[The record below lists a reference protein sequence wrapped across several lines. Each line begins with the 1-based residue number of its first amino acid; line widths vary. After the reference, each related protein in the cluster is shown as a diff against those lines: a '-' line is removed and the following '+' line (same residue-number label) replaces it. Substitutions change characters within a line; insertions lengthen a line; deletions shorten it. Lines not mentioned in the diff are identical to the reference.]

1 MRMRWGNVYK
11 KFGLKT
17 LKVGGSVEITCKNGH
32 GEVRGYEGVE
42 WNELAQEEGSFV
54 DSRLN

>member
-1 MRMRWGNVYK
+1 MRWGNVYK